1 MYWTL
6 WPVQPFSLCMQQVQ
20 YLTSESFEG
29 IVDFNLCVPDIRSSV
44 VDVLNV
50 LLGKTSAKTN
60 WNQKGVII
68 YTFKVYCMQTPSMH
82 C

>member
-1 MYWTL
+1 
-6 WPVQPFSLCMQQVQ
+6 MQQVQ

-29 IVDFNLCVPDIRSSV
+29 IVDFNLCVLDIRSSV

-60 WNQKGVII
+60 
-68 YTFKVYCMQTPSMH
+68 
-82 C
+82 

>member
-1 MYWTL
+1 
-6 WPVQPFSLCMQQVQ
+6 MQQVQ

-50 LLGKTSAKTN
+50 LLGKTSTETK
-60 WNQKGVII
+60 
-68 YTFKVYCMQTPSMH
+68 KV
-82 C
+82 